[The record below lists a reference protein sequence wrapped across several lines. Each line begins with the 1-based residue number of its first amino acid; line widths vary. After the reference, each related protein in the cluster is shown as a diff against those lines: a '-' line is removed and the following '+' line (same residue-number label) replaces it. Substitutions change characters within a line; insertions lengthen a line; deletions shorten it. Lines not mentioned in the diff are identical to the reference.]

1 MATVGNASHLKRQ
14 AETVS
19 SAKTLDEGDS
29 GVVQNVTASATLTL
43 PATVVGTTYIIRN
56 GGSGS
61 TDGAVTVT
69 VSPAAADKIMGNGFT
84 SADNKD
90 AINTLG
96 NAGDEIVLVG
106 DGVNGWF
113 VQSVTGTWT
122 REA

>member
-1 MATVGNASHLKRQ
+1 MATAGNADHLKRQ
-14 AETVS
+14 AEAVS

-43 PATVVGTTYIIRN
+43 PSTVVGTTYIIRN
-56 GGSGS
+56 GGSGE

-69 VSPAAADKIMGNGFT
+69 VSPAALDKIMGNGFT

-96 NAGDEIVLVG
+96 NPGDEIVLVG
-106 DGVNGWF
+106 DGADGWF